1 MDDSEL
7 AAIRAARL
15 SQLQQQSASA
25 IPQSQNA
32 SGAPGQESEEKRA
45 AEEQMR
51 RDILATVLD
60 SAARERCAST

>member
-15 SQLQQQSASA
+15 NQLQQQGTSGLS
-25 IPQSQNA
+25 QSPNA

-45 AEEQMR
+45 ADEQMR

-60 SAARERCAST
+60 HAARERCASI